1 MQELVTESLS
11 IVGEELAVTFED
23 IRSMLERYAEGG
35 AGPQTIERCLNLL
48 HSVNGVL
55 RMTETYGA
63 SLLTEEME
71 ETCRYLEKAQRQGA
85 GADEALEALLRETV
99 AEPALSEILSILEQA
114 DDAHPKE
121 PHWHLAFVGCDPA
134 HRGKGIGGTLLAHA
148 LADIDENKLHA
159 YLESSN
165 PRNVPLYE
173 RHGFEVL
180 HEIRVGTSPP
190 VFPMVR
196 RPR

>member
-1 MQELVTESLS
+1 MKTATVRT
-11 IVGEELAVTFED
+11 VDPGEEARAVNVQVMAFSSDPIMRWLWPEPHDYISHFPGFVRGFGGRAFEND
-23 IRSMLERYAEGG
+23 SAHATAEFYGG
-35 AGPQTIERCLNLL
+35 SLWLPP
-48 HSVNGVL
+48 GV
-55 RMTETYGA
+55 G
-63 SLLTEEME
+63 SD
-71 ETCRYLEKAQRQGA
+71 
-85 GADEALEALLRETV
+85 DEALEALMRETV
-99 AEPALSEILSILEQA
+99 AEPALSEMLSILEQA
-114 DDAHPKE
+114 ADAHPKE

-190 VFPMVR
+190 AFPMVR